1 MPLAHRRRCGGPW
14 MWRPQRRRRRG
25 RSRWEPAAPGR
36 DSWTLPREADAAVN
50 LDRSFGN
57 TPRSCC
63 CVGPGPMPSRS
74 DAQRCF
80 ATARCRT
87 CSRHERSASRMVR
100 PSSATLRGYRGSFV
114 AKDVGERALIAVRT
128 SRGVRS
134 DGRWCAR
141 RGVWWIASRY
151 GNCSSTG
158 TNSGIVNPRRSQ
170 LPPSSTR
177 VWPVR

>member
-128 SRGVRS
+128 SRGS
-134 DGRWCAR
+134 GRTAAGAPAAASGGLQVVTGTAR
-141 RGVWWIASRY
+141 RPERTRASSIHGAASCRHRVPGY
-151 GNCSSTG
+151 G
-158 TNSGIVNPRRSQ
+158 R
-170 LPPSSTR
+170 
-177 VWPVR
+177 